1 MIFRSL
7 AMAFTNV
14 RAAFLAIL
22 LLAPLSG
29 PVLGGED
36 VGGIAAVVN
45 DEVISNYDV
54 QQRVNLVIFS
64 SGVKAEGADLERIRN
79 QVLRTL
85 IDETLKI
92 QEARELDVEITT
104 QEVDD
109 AIASMAADNNMTVEQ
124 IIKLLNDNNTNV
136 TTLRRQIAADIAW
149 ETIVRGM
156 FASRVSVTDEEVDT
170 VYQQTLES
178 ANEAQ
183 YMVSEIVLQIESPD
197 KDAQVKGAANDL
209 YEQLQRGAQF
219 ANLARQFSQ
228 SASSSQG
235 GDIGWIQQGQLAP
248 ELDAVLPS
256 LRIGEITQP
265 IRTVNAY
272 YILAL
277 RNKKEAGAGDVMN
290 AKVTLRRL
298 VVPVDLESAQEEIA
312 AAANY
317 IYSLTSKVH
326 SCNGLSALKAE
337 LPTAQLADP
346 QEIVISQLPDTF
358 KGAVLQLEVGQVSQP
373 MLSQQGFQVIALC
386 AKEDAVAELPS
397 RDEIEGRLFNQQL
410 SMLARR
416 HMRDLRNDAII
427 DNR

>member
-1 MIFRSL
+1 MILRSL
-7 AMAFTNV
+7 AMAFAHI
-14 RAAFLAIL
+14 RAVFVAVLL
-22 LLAPLSG
+22 SGTLLAPAAFS
-29 PVLGGED
+29 ED

-79 QVLRTL
+79 QVRRTL

-92 QEARELDVEITT
+92 QEARELDVEISS

-109 AIASMAADNNMTVEQ
+109 AIQAMAADNNMTVDQ

-156 FASRVSVTDEEVDT
+156 FASRVSVTEEEVDT

-178 ANEAQ
+178 SNEAQ
-183 YMVSEIVLQIESPD
+183 YMLSEIVLQIESPD
-197 KDAQVKGAANDL
+197 KDAQVQTAANDL
-209 YEQLQRGAQF
+209 YEQLSRGAQF

-235 GDIGWIQQGQLAP
+235 GEIGWIQRGQLAP
-248 ELDAVLPS
+248 ELDAVLPD
-256 LRIGEITQP
+256 LRIGEVTKP
-265 IRTVNAY
+265 IRTINAY

-277 RNKKEAGAGDVMN
+277 RNKKDAGAGDVMN

-298 VVPVDLESAQEEIA
+298 VVPVDLNSAQEEIA

-317 IYSLTSKVH
+317 IYSLTQKVR
-326 SCNGLSALKAE
+326 SCEGLSALKSD
-337 LPTAQLADP
+337 LPTAQLAP
-346 QEIVISQLPDTF
+346 NQEIVISQLPDTF
-358 KGAVLQLEVGQVSQP
+358 KGAVLQLKVGEVSPP

-397 RDEIEGRLFNQQL
+397 REEIEGRLFNQQL

-427 DNR
+427 DIR